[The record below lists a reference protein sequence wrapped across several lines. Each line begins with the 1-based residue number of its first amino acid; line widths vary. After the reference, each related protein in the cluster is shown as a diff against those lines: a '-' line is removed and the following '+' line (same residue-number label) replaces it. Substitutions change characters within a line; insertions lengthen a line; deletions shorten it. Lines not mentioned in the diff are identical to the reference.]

1 MGDEIKSTLEL
12 ALEKAEKLGKASK
25 EELEWERTKEKAL
38 SLVGK
43 FLRGELS
50 DLDQEVANF
59 LQGIPLEF
67 QKKTLKLVVETL
79 LKNLNL
85 PREEYQIEEAKKIL
99 EGLKTLLKKVP
110 KIDQL
115 FQETERL
122 LKEYFT
128 HKEALYQDLVKRFS
142 ASLSALERA
151 VSEQVGA
158 QVKLSPE
165 AHPQFQEEWMKLK
178 DHLDRE
184 YGRHLEYVKSLLL
197 RVVS

>member
-12 ALEKAEKLGKASK
+12 ALEKAEKIGKASR

-38 SLVGK
+38 GIVGK
-43 FLRGELS
+43 FLKGELS
-50 DLDQEVANF
+50 DLDQEVTKF
-59 LQGIPLEF
+59 LQGLSPEL
-67 QKKTLKLVVETL
+67 QKKALRVIMEAL

-85 PREEYQIEEAKKIL
+85 PREEYQIEEAKRIIVA
-99 EGLKTLLKKVP
+99 LKGLLKKVP

-122 LKEYFT
+122 LRDYYT
-128 HKEALYQDLVKRFS
+128 HKEALYQELVKRFS

-165 AHPQFQEEWMKLK
+165 AHPQFQDEWMRVKE
-178 DHLDRE
+178 HLDRE
-184 YGRHLEYVKSLLL
+184 YGRQLEYVKSLLL
-197 RVVS
+197 KIIS